1 MQLNYLTDNQNKRQS
16 VVIPIEEWKEI
27 EAKLLAFEQHLQFYA
42 DLKMAFQDVKTAVST
57 QKRKKT
63 LSELIQELN
72 EDVSN

>member
-16 VVIPIEEWKEI
+16 VVVPIEEWKAI

-42 DLKMAFQDVKTAVST
+42 DLKMAFQDIKTAIST

-72 EDVSN
+72 ADVSN